1 MTVGKGRS
9 SRMRERVVIQEPN
22 TVDNG
27 RGGRRV
33 PTGEPAW
40 RDVSQA
46 VAAEIIPLRGGEALA
61 LGVQRS
67 TQLYRVTIRK
77 PAGGITTEHRL
88 MWGGIVL
95 DIRTAPPS
103 IDRFNIVMTCEHK
116 SGAA

>member
-1 MTVGKGRS
+1 MTVGQGLS
-9 SRMRERVVIQEPN
+9 SRLRERVVIQEPN

-33 PTGEPAW
+33 PTGQPAW
-40 RDVSQA
+40 RDVSGL
-46 VAAEIIPLRGGEALA
+46 VAAEIVPLRGGEALN

-77 PAGGITTEHRL
+77 PAGGITTGHRL
-88 MWGGIVL
+88 LWGDVAL

-103 IDRFNIVMTCEHK
+103 TDRVTIVMTCE
-116 SGAA
+116 SGVPS